1 MDSSKHGLTGRLGI
15 DIMPEQLGVY
25 HLRCMGVLH
34 EAEIPAGVIIPVR
47 QHITFAEGE
56 LVRLW
61 GVQRSSGGDAG
72 KLKLRNGVY
81 IVTAK
86 RNDLYD
92 LRHAT

>member
-1 MDSSKHGLTGRLGI
+1 M
-15 DIMPEQLGVY
+15 
-25 HLRCMGVLH
+25 
-34 EAEIPAGVIIPVR
+34 
-47 QHITFAEGE
+47 
-56 LVRLW
+56 VRLW

-92 LRHAT
+92 LRHATHPELTKTNVHVSYLARWRGQEPQSTTSEPAAPTSPATANGIAMSEPELGVPGE